1 MRRKIFD
8 DEHRQFRDTVRA
20 FLLREATSRSKDWEE
35 AGYVDPTFWCQA
47 AAAGLLGLAVPVKYG
62 GSGLSDYR
70 FNVIVDEEICYCDV
84 VGDYPLLANDIV
96 GPYLTDLT
104 TEEQKARWLPAF
116 ANGTL
121 VAAIAMSEPDAG
133 SDLRGIHTQADSDGR
148 DWVLN
153 GTKTFVTSGI
163 QAGVV
168 IVFARVKPE
177 RGDGFGLFV
186 VEEGM
191 KGFTKGRKLSKI
203 GRRASDTAE
212 LFMSEVRVPEENVLG
227 EVGRGFEYLMRNLP
241 RERLAMAVTAVA
253 SGERALELALAYAG
267 ERRAFGKPIGNFQAV
282 RFALAEMK
290 TELEVGRSYI
300 DRCIAAAN
308 DGELTAAEAAGAKF
322 WTTELQNRVID
333 TCLQIHGGYGYME
346 EYPIARMW
354 RDARVQRIY
363 GGTNEIMREIVGRS
377 LGF

>member
-8 DEHRQFRDTVRA
+8 DEHRQFRDTVHA

-35 AGYVDPTFWCQA
+35 AGYVDPTFWCEA
-47 AAAGLLGLAVPVKYG
+47 AAAGLLGLSVPVEYG
-62 GSGLSDYR
+62 GSGLTDYR
-70 FNVIVDEEICYCDV
+70 FNVIVDEEMCYCDV
-84 VGDYPLLANDIV
+84 VGDYLLLANDIV
-96 GPYLTDLT
+96 APYLIDLT

-133 SDLRGIHTQADSDGR
+133 SDLRGIQTQADPDGR

-163 QAGVV
+163 QAGMV

-186 VEEGM
+186 VEDGM
-191 KGFTKGRKLSKI
+191 KGFTKGRKLPKI
-203 GRRASDTAE
+203 GRRATDTAE

-241 RERLAMAVTAVA
+241 RERLGMAVTAVA
-253 SGERALELALAYAG
+253 SGERALELAVAYAG
-267 ERRAFGKPIGNFQAV
+267 ERRAFGRPIGNFQAV

-333 TCLQIHGGYGYME
+333 TCLQIHG
-346 EYPIARMW
+346 A
-354 RDARVQRIY
+354 
-363 GGTNEIMREIVGRS
+363 
-377 LGF
+377 